1 MSRLKPAVSVRS
13 VTLVVSNHHA
23 SFSNHRCFVSST
35 EVGGR
40 IWKINLTFTAKLIF
54 QIRPQLTPTR
64 SFASSQLLGTSRF
77 VEVVR
82 RAITVEK
89 YLSDARNDGC
99 RILVEDPEKLIK
111 EIVIF

>member
-1 MSRLKPAVSVRS
+1 MPRTAREGALKTTITLPEDMVAVLRE
-13 VTLVVSNHHA
+13 LAAARNVS
-23 SFSNHRCFVSST
+23 
-35 EVGGR
+35 
-40 IWKINLTFTAKLIF
+40 
-54 QIRPQLTPTR
+54 
-64 SFASSQLLGTSRF
+64 F

>member
-1 MSRLKPAVSVRS
+1 MPRTAREGALKTTITLPEDMVAVLRE
-13 VTLVVSNHHA
+13 LAGARNVS
-23 SFSNHRCFVSST
+23 
-35 EVGGR
+35 
-40 IWKINLTFTAKLIF
+40 
-54 QIRPQLTPTR
+54 
-64 SFASSQLLGTSRF
+64 F

>member
-1 MSRLKPAVSVRS
+1 MPRTAREGALKTTITLPEDMVAVLRELAVARN
-13 VTLVVSNHHA
+13 VS
-23 SFSNHRCFVSST
+23 
-35 EVGGR
+35 
-40 IWKINLTFTAKLIF
+40 
-54 QIRPQLTPTR
+54 
-64 SFASSQLLGTSRF
+64 F

-89 YLSDARNDGC
+89 YLSDVRNDGC